1 MKIGQQIR
9 NLSLNKNIF
18 NWLQISEDDID
29 DRNEIYNIIEE
40 KIIGENTNLPA
51 DDDSSKYYLKELSKY

>member
-1 MKIGQQIR
+1 MFEK
-9 NLSLNKNIF
+9 
-18 NWLQISEDDID
+18 SETERLETLATEAVEDSSSSQV
-29 DRNEIYNIIEE
+29 DRPIIEE